1 MTTQNGT
8 TLAARWAPII
18 DGWDAIDNAD
28 QNAGTSWRQ
37 DGRFSQIG
45 PDMDPDATDALD
57 VSGTGQKIAFRDG
70 SALVQSG
77 GCWVESAVADELS

>member
-1 MTTQNGT
+1 MTTQNDT

-28 QNAGTSWRQ
+28 PNAGLSWWQ
-37 DGRFSQIG
+37 DGRFSQIE
-45 PDMDPDATDALD
+45 PDIDPGATDAID
-57 VSGTGQKIAFRDG
+57 ATGTGQKIAFSDG

-77 GCWVESAVADELS
+77 GTWVESTVADELS